1 MHSHHGWGFAA
12 AILMIGALPTFG
24 QTARQITAH
33 TKTLGPGLYGASTTQ
48 VGDWT
53 GDNVSEYAV
62 GTPFSTLGGLQA
74 GLVEVFDGASGV
86 AIRTRVGA
94 SVTSCFGSVAGDQL
108 GSDVVDIAD
117 LDGDGRRELLVTRP
131 GAPLFVGGCF
141 QAGHG
146 GFLIVHSNPATPD
159 FVFTA
164 AAQNGLGKAATG
176 LDSLGGVALF
186 AVSRTTGTVEVWQK
200 ANPSLPPS
208 LLSTVTTF
216 AMQADVLCSA
226 GSPGGTPAFAA
237 DAAGDQ
243 VFVRS
248 ILGASVQVIAG
259 PFGSNFGSTLAAL
272 NEPGLPHAI
281 VIGAPLFLGND
292 GMIQVVDANGIVVTQ
307 MTGFPTSGERLGEV
321 VGSGGDVNG
330 DGDQDFVAFSSQ
342 GDEILIA
349 DRNGVRTKRPIFLP
363 AGVSATALD
372 VVPDMQGNGSAEVLV
387 GAAPSNQS
395 WIYQGG
401 PDASVVSVGNSCN
414 QGTPFLPN
422 LGLNADPIIGTAPS
436 FGQFG
441 ASPLSFS
448 AMLAGTIDPV
458 GTVIPPGT
466 CLVHL
471 QLNPPPITGFSTL
484 TDASGAWVTS
494 PVFIPAG
501 PGQQFAFQAITI
513 SGLPGFP
520 LEFSNAVNLTLGW

>member
-1 MHSHHGWGFAA
+1 MHSHHGWGYLAA
-12 AILMIGALPTFG
+12 ALAIVAVPSYG

-33 TKTLGPGLYGASTTQ
+33 TKTLGPGLYGSSTTQ

-53 GDNVSEYAV
+53 GDNISEYAV

-74 GLVEVFDGASGV
+74 GMVEVFDGSTGL
-86 AIRTRVGA
+86 AIRTRIGA
-94 SVTSCFGSVAGDQL
+94 SVTGCLGPVGDQL
-108 GSDVVDIAD
+108 GFDVADVAD
-117 LDGDGRRELLVTRP
+117 LDGDQLRDLLVTRP
-131 GAPLFVGGCF
+131 GAPLFTGGCF

-146 GFLIVHSNPATPD
+146 GFMIVHSNPATPD

-164 AAQNGLGKAATG
+164 TAQTGLGKAATG
-176 LDSLGGVALF
+176 LDSLGATAFF
-186 AVSRTTGTVEVWQK
+186 AVSNSTGTVEVWQK
-200 ANPSLPPS
+200 TNPALPPT
-208 LLSTVTTF
+208 LLSTVTAF

-248 ILGASVQVIAG
+248 IQGPSVQVIAG
-259 PFGSNFGSTLAAL
+259 PFGSNFGSALAPL
-272 NEPGLPHAI
+272 NEPGLPHAL
-281 VIGAPLFLGND
+281 VIGAPLFLSND

-307 MTGFPTSGERLGEV
+307 LVGFPSSGERLGEA

-330 DGDQDFVAFSSQ
+330 DGDQDFVASSSL
-342 GDEILIA
+342 GDEIIIA

-363 AGVSATALD
+363 AGVQATALD

-387 GAAPSNQS
+387 GAAPTNQS
-395 WIYQGG
+395 WIYMGG
-401 PDASVVSVGNSCN
+401 PDASVVSVGNSCT
-414 QGTPFLPN
+414 QGSPFLPS

-448 AMLAGTIDPV
+448 ALLAGTIDPV

-484 TDASGAWVTS
+484 TDASGGWVTA

-501 PGQQFAFQAITI
+501 VGQQLAFQAITI
-513 SGLPGFP
+513 SALPGFP
-520 LEFSNAVNLTLGW
+520 LEFTNAINLTLGW